1 MDYLKGWIVF
11 QRLTMNLSENRKDD
25 INELD
30 LITKR
35 HISKVGDNDAYALR
49 ALSER
54 YSFFLKIVKNQET
67 TWIKP
72 LNWEEL

>member
-1 MDYLKGWIVF
+1 MEYLKGWIVF

-49 ALSER
+49 ALSEIQ
-54 YSFFLKIVKNQET
+54 FFKIVKNQET
-67 TWIKP
+67 TWTKP